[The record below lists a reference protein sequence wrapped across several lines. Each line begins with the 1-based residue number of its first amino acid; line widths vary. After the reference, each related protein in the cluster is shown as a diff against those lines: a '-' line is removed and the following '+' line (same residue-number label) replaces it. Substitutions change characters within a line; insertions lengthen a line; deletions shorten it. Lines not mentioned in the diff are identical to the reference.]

1 MNTNLLFRSW
11 FYFRQ
16 GWSIYFAFIFAA
28 INTMVTTYY
37 LAIEKSSFL
46 KEIFP
51 SFILYILTLASI
63 AIPILILIGYLHV
76 KRSKAYQAEIDIQY
90 EVNPYVKKVLS
101 NTDEILRQ
109 QYVLSNVLIKLAK
122 NEKLTEKEFDYINQI
137 NNKLDDYLNNTS
149 FKNQINLDSN
159 KKLNQ

>member
-1 MNTNLLFRSW
+1 
-11 FYFRQ
+11 
-16 GWSIYFAFIFAA
+16 
-28 INTMVTTYY
+28 MVTTYY

-51 SFILYILTLASI
+51 SFTLYILTLASM

-90 EVNPYVKKVLS
+90 EVNPYVKKVIS

-109 QYVLSNVLIKLAK
+109 QYLLSSILIKLAK
-122 NEKLTEKEFDYINQI
+122 NEKLTEKEFDYISQI
-137 NNKLDDYLNNTS
+137 NNKLEDYMNNTS

>member
-1 MNTNLLFRSW
+1 
-11 FYFRQ
+11 
-16 GWSIYFAFIFAA
+16 
-28 INTMVTTYY
+28 MVTTYY
-37 LAIEKSSFL
+37 LAIEKSPFM

-51 SFILYILTLASI
+51 SFTLYILTLSSI

-90 EVNPYVKKVLS
+90 EVNPYVKKVIS

-109 QYVLSNVLIKLAK
+109 QYMLSNVLIRLAK

-137 NNKLDDYLNNTS
+137 NNKLEDYLNNTS

-159 KKLNQ
+159 KKSNQ

>member
-51 SFILYILTLASI
+51 SFTLYILTLASM
-63 AIPILILIGYLHV
+63 AIPILIMIGYLHV

-90 EVNPYVKKVLS
+90 EVNPYVKKVIS

-109 QYVLSNVLIKLAK
+109 QYLLSSILIKLAK
-122 NEKLTEKEFDYINQI
+122 NEKLTEKEFDYISQI
-137 NNKLDDYLNNTS
+137 NNKLEDYMNNTS

>member
-1 MNTNLLFRSW
+1 MFNYSNMRKNVIFRSW

-51 SFILYILTLASI
+51 SFTLYLLSLASI
-63 AIPILILIGYLHV
+63 AIPILIAVGYVHV
-76 KRSKAYQAEIDIQY
+76 KKSQAYQAEIDIQY
-90 EVNPYVKKVLS
+90 EVNPYIKKMLS
-101 NTDEILRQ
+101 NTEEILQQ
-109 QYVLSNVLIKLAK
+109 QYVLNNILIKLAK

-137 NNKLDDYLNNTS
+137 NNKLENST
-149 FKNQINLDSN
+149 K
-159 KKLNQ
+159 

>member
-1 MNTNLLFRSW
+1 
-11 FYFRQ
+11 
-16 GWSIYFAFIFAA
+16 
-28 INTMVTTYY
+28 MVTTYY

-51 SFILYILTLASI
+51 SFTLYILTLASM
-63 AIPILILIGYLHV
+63 AIPILIMIGYLHV

-90 EVNPYVKKVLS
+90 EVNPYVKKVIS

-109 QYVLSNVLIKLAK
+109 QYLLSSILIKLAK
-122 NEKLTEKEFDYINQI
+122 NEKLTEKEFDYISQI
-137 NNKLDDYLNNTS
+137 NNKLEDYMNNTS

>member
-1 MNTNLLFRSW
+1 MRQNLLFRSW

-51 SFILYILTLASI
+51 SFTLYILTLASM
-63 AIPILILIGYLHV
+63 AIPILIMIGYLHV

-90 EVNPYVKKVLS
+90 EVNPYVKKVIS

-109 QYVLSNVLIKLAK
+109 QYLLSSILIKLAK
-122 NEKLTEKEFDYINQI
+122 NEKLTEKEFDYISQI
-137 NNKLDDYLNNTS
+137 NNKLEDYMNNTS

>member
-1 MNTNLLFRSW
+1 MRQNLLFRSW

-37 LAIEKSSFL
+37 LAIEKMPPL

-51 SFILYILTLASI
+51 SFALYVFILSSL
-63 AIPILILIGYLHV
+63 AIPILIVIGYVHV
-76 KRSKAYQAEIDIQY
+76 KRSQAYKAEMDIQY
-90 EVNPYVKKVLS
+90 EVNPYTKKMLS

-109 QYVLSNVLIKLAK
+109 QYMLSNILIKLAK
-122 NEKLTEKEFDYINQI
+122 NEKLTEKEFDYINQ
-137 NNKLDDYLNNTS
+137 T
-149 FKNQINLDSN
+149 N
-159 KKLNQ
+159 KKLEDDME

>member
-1 MNTNLLFRSW
+1 
-11 FYFRQ
+11 
-16 GWSIYFAFIFAA
+16 
-28 INTMVTTYY
+28 MVTTYY

-51 SFILYILTLASI
+51 SFTLYILTLASM

-90 EVNPYVKKVLS
+90 EVNPYVKKVIS

-109 QYVLSNVLIKLAK
+109 QYLLSSILIKLAK
-122 NEKLTEKEFDYINQI
+122 NEKLTEKEFDYISQI
-137 NNKLDDYLNNTS
+137 NNKLEDYLNNTS
-149 FKNQINLDSN
+149 FKNKINLDSN
-159 KKLNQ
+159 EKLNQ